1 MTSLKVTKTKKIIY
15 KEVSI
20 PGCNQSLQEML
31 TAILKFHPK
40 ADKRKEL
47 VNPASDELFRL
58 INKSE
63 EFNGVLFCQLVAF
76 EPGHSQRYIQLKDD
90 AESYEIRSVT
100 SVELSKLTDAEAD
113 KVQSE
118 NEQVIRE
125 FIDSILY
132 FGVFGNSIVVMQSR
146 SLTTREL
153 EIHLKW
159 LLGSLTTSIP
169 AECILKVTDK
179 PKEEIIEEILK
190 RPVKSVSVGAP
201 VVAVS
206 EHKKIEDAPSWV
218 PSGAASDMLKVMLA
232 EQWEKFISSSKL
244 EDCLDDANLEVRL
257 TISYKRKTSD
267 SGERMLRNLVDAT
280 RHYPDEDVTVE
291 MVGGTRLTGKEIR
304 LWETV
309 KLTSYNSLIDEHELY
324 SQMHEWLMTLVRTGE
339 IEEDGE

>member
-1 MTSLKVTKTKKIIY
+1 MAWLKITKTKKIIY

-31 TAILKFHPK
+31 TEILKTHPK
-40 ADKRKEL
+40 ASERKEL
-47 VNPASDELFRL
+47 VNPASDDLFRL

-63 EFNGVLFCQLVAF
+63 PFNGVLFCQLVAF

-100 SVELSKLTDAEAD
+100 SAELSKLTDAEAD
-113 KVQSE
+113 KIQSE

-159 LLGSLTTSIP
+159 LLGSLTSSIQ

-179 PKEEIIEEILK
+179 PKEEIIEEVLK
-190 RPVKSVSVGAP
+190 KPVKSVSIGAP
-201 VVAVS
+201 IVAIS
-206 EHKKIEDAPSWV
+206 EHQNMDNAPSWV
-218 PSGAASDMLKVMLA
+218 PSGTASEMLKVMLA
-232 EQWEKFISSSKL
+232 EQWEKFISSSRL

-309 KLTSYNSLIDEHELY
+309 RLSSYNSLIDEHDLY
-324 SQMHEWLMTLVRTGE
+324 SQMHEFLMTLVRTGE
-339 IEEDGE
+339 IEENGE